1 MHTNLETYLAQK
13 WREKILIVRL
23 STKIFATF
31 SFKNKNFYK
40 ILDQNVQIFAKSK
53 KCKVEART
61 NVEVSKIFERV
72 VGVAGR
78 LEAVQVLHLYAA
90 NIGAK
95 MREILIVRL
104 FTKFFGKK
112 TERLE
117 AVQVHLHAVNI
128 AAKMSE

>member
-1 MHTNLETYLAQK
+1 MLAQK
-13 WREKILIVRL
+13 WREFFIVRIF
-23 STKIFATF
+23 TKIFATF
-31 SFKNKNFYK
+31 SFKTKNFYK
-40 ILDQNVQIFAKSK
+40 ILDQNVQRFAKSK

-61 NVEVSKIFERV
+61 NVEVSKNFERV
-72 VGVAGR
+72 VSVTGL

-104 FTKFFGKK
+104 FMKFFGKK

-117 AVQVHLHAVNI
+117 AVQLLSKCWRIN
-128 AAKMSE
+128 E

>member
-1 MHTNLETYLAQK
+1 M
-13 WREKILIVRL
+13 
-23 STKIFATF
+23 
-31 SFKNKNFYK
+31 
-40 ILDQNVQIFAKSK
+40 DQYVQRFAKSK

-72 VGVAGR
+72 VGVAGW

-95 MREILIVRL
+95 MREIFIVRL

-117 AVQVHLHAVNI
+117 AVRDTCKCV
-128 AAKMSE
+128 SE

>member
-1 MHTNLETYLAQK
+1 MYSDLLKA
-13 WREKILIVRL
+13 
-23 STKIFATF
+23 
-31 SFKNKNFYK
+31 KNALLKQ
-40 ILDQNVQIFAKSK
+40 DQNV
-53 KCKVEART
+53 
-61 NVEVSKIFERV
+61 EVPKILELL

-90 NIGAK
+90 NIHAK